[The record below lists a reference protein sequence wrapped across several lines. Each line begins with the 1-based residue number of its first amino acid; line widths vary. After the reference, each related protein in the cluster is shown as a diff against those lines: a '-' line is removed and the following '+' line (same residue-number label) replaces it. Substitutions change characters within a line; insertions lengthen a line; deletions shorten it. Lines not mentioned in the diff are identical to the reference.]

1 MVDRITPDSPRWH
14 HYCDNAF
21 DVMNSVK
28 RKWRN
33 PLYKQRPIL
42 RLLYCDVSSCGYCVN
57 NPHLIS
63 ENAMNNIL
71 LYGASATDKK
81 KKTVKDHAFSPQ
93 FVSRFIFDNQEV
105 YLNDWELFKS
115 VFYDCCLVTIVTSE
129 ENDALA
135 QLTLSDDDKNTFKVK
150 VPTYKKYDHVGIKLF
165 KYEGTCH
172 WKDREFTPV
181 PNTALNVPSYL
192 TEYEKEYLV

>member
-21 DVMNSVK
+21 DAINAVK
-28 RKWRN
+28 HKWKN
-33 PLYKQRPIL
+33 PLYLQRPIL
-42 RLLYCDVSSCGYCVN
+42 RLLYCDVSNCGYCVN

-63 ENAMNNIL
+63 ENAMNNL
-71 LYGASATDKK
+71 LYGRTKK
-81 KKTVKDHAFSPQ
+81 EKKVVRDHAYSPQ
-93 FVSRFIFDNQEV
+93 FASRIVLDNQD

-115 VFYDCCLVTIVTSE
+115 VFYDCCFITILTQD

-135 QLTLSDDDKNTFKVK
+135 ELTISDDDKNIFKVK

-165 KYEGTCH
+165 KYKAKWDQQP

-181 PNTALNVPSYL
+181 PNTSLNVPSYL
-192 TEYEKEYLV
+192 TEHEKQYLA

>member
-21 DVMNSVK
+21 DAINAVK
-28 RKWRN
+28 HKWKN
-33 PLYKQRPIL
+33 PLYLQRPIG
-42 RLLYCDVSSCGYCVN
+42 RLLYCDVSSAGYGVN
-57 NPHLIS
+57 NSRLIS

-71 LYGASATDKK
+71 LYGITATDKD
-81 KKTVKDHAFSPQ
+81 KKTVKDHAYSPQ
-93 FVSRFIFDNQEV
+93 FVSRVILDNQEL
-105 YLNDWELFKS
+105 YLNDWELFKA
-115 VFYDCCLVTIVTSE
+115 VFFDCCFITTLTDA
-129 ENDALA
+129 ENEALK
-135 QLTLSDDDKNTFKVK
+135 QLTISKDKENIFKVK

-165 KYEGTCH
+165 KYEGNCD

-192 TEYEKEYLV
+192 IEHEKQYLV

>member
-28 RKWRN
+28 DKWRN
-33 PLYKQRPIL
+33 PLYLQRPIL

-63 ENAMNNIL
+63 ENAMNNL
-71 LYGASATDKK
+71 LYGRTKK
-81 KKTVKDHAFSPQ
+81 EKKIVRDHAYSPQ
-93 FVSRFIFDNQEV
+93 FASRIILDNQKL
-105 YLNDWELFKS
+105 YLNDWEIFKS
-115 VFYDCCLVTIVTSE
+115 VFYDCCFITILTQD

-135 QLTLSDDDKNTFKVK
+135 ELTISDDDKNIFKVK

-165 KYEGTCH
+165 KYEAKWDQQS
-172 WKDREFTPV
+172 WKDRKFTSV
-181 PNTALNVPSYL
+181 PNTVLNVPSYL
-192 TEYEKEYLV
+192 TEYEKQYLV